1 MINGG
6 FGESYI
12 NILFVVF
19 NILEY
24 VIKIWKKEREKW
36 GKNLKLW

>member
-19 NILEY
+19 NIFGICYKNL
-24 VIKIWKKEREKW
+24 KEREREV
-36 GKNLKLW
+36 G